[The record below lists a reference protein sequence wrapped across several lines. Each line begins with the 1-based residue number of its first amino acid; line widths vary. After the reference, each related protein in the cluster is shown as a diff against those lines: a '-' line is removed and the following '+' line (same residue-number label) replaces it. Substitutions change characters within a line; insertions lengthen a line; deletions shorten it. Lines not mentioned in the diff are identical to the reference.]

1 MIIASASEI
10 SKAYG
15 ADLILKDV
23 SFHIS
28 EGDRIGIIGDNGA
41 GKTTLMSI
49 IGGRLSYDS
58 GELFMSSRV
67 DLGYL
72 RQHDN
77 FSSENT
83 VYQEML
89 SIFSE
94 LIAMEERIHQ
104 LSTVISEKSAG
115 QEEVDKELSEYD
127 GLTAEFERRNG
138 FSFRSEVRGI
148 LMSMAFPESFY
159 EKKIS
164 MLSGGERTRLA
175 LAGLLLRKPQ
185 LLLLDE
191 PTNHLDIGT
200 VKWLEQ
206 YLKNYAGT
214 LVIVSHDRYFLDQT
228 VNRIFEIQNNRLSV
242 YEGNYTL
249 YVKKKK
255 QREDDA
261 LEKYEHQSREIKRQ
275 EEMIRRFR
283 QHGTEK
289 LAKRA
294 RSREK
299 RLEHIERLEKPAAS
313 KKSMRIHFKEKFQ
326 SGNDV
331 LTGNNLSMS
340 FTDENERR
348 NLFTNIDFQVKRGDR
363 ICIVGPNGVGKTT
376 LLRIIM
382 GRLIPDS
389 GFVHY
394 GQNVVPAY
402 YDQGQALL
410 HSQLTV
416 LEELHDSYR
425 LYSETELRKILGSF
439 LFRNDDVFKQV
450 NNLSGGEKARL
461 SLLKLMLSGANLL
474 IMDEP
479 TNHLDISSKEAFEDS
494 LPDYPGTVIIVSHDR
509 YLLNKVPSMIWEMS
523 PEGIENY
530 PGGYDYYLEKKQSI
544 ASGKE
549 YLGGLSKITSSEDDD
564 EKSGQYDMSSKQA
577 KMEARRR
584 SKEEE
589 AKRRRLERD
598 LKDAEAKIESLE
610 KEIQQIE
617 HEMCSE
623 EVFSDH
629 VLSAACSDKLEK
641 SKEALN
647 EAYELWS
654 DLHEEAAAE

>member
-104 LSTVISEKSAG
+104 LSTVISEKSAR
-115 QEEVDKELSEYD
+115 QEEVNKELSEYD

-228 VNRIFEIQNNRLSV
+228 VNRIFEIQNNRLAV

-402 YDQGQALL
+402 YDQEQALL

-523 PEGIENY
+523 PEGIEKY

-564 EKSGQYDMSSKQA
+564 EKSGQYDMSSKEA